1 MMTDVFISY
10 ASANAEIAN
19 KLRSNLEMAG
29 IKCWIAPRDIPP
41 GSEYGEEIIKGI
53 ENTRVFLLCLTKESN
68 VSRHVARE
76 VERAVN
82 KNLPILTYQH
92 EEVILT
98 KSLEYFLASTQWFTP
113 NDAHKY
119 DLLVH
124 AIHAL
129 ITNEEESVSYK
140 VLNSKTQVKKSTSY
154 NKFNSLWLLLSVILF
169 IAIGTYVFC
178 FVKPGEDK
186 QAQALFRETSL
197 KFGDGFSFGSMDYN
211 GQKEALSWLVL
222 NTDEKNNTVLCLA
235 QNIVVFQPYDV
246 AESGTRGQIGD
257 DYFHEDSCPEYTFLE
272 LQSFWGN
279 ADWSSSNIRTWL
291 NSSKASVTYSDMSPI
306 DNGTTIY
313 ENGYETKPGFL
324 YFFSDEERNQLIT
337 YQSSYVNITGD
348 MVETKEYVFLLSK
361 DEVQKYI
368 LDQNLLLYALPTS
381 GAIKMD
387 GSNIYS
393 SYQSNEDP
401 KAFWAL
407 RDYGN
412 IPSCTILCVGN
423 GMESEQFLSKYA
435 CDSLIG
441 IRPAMVLPLSYVE
454 ELIKDKND

>member
-19 KLRSNLEMAG
+19 ELRSNLEMAG

-98 KSLEYFLASTQWFTP
+98 KSLEYFLASTQWFKP
-113 NDAHKY
+113 NDAHNF

-129 ITNEEESVSYK
+129 ITNEEKSGSYK
-140 VLNSKTQVKKSTSY
+140 VLNSKTQAKKSTSF
-154 NKFNSLWLLLSVILF
+154 NKFISLCLLLFAILF
-169 IAIGTYVFC
+169 IAIGAYVFC
-178 FVKPGEDK
+178 FVNTGGNK
-186 QAQALFRETSL
+186 QAQALFTETSL
-197 KFGDGFSFGSMDYN
+197 SIGDVFSFGSMDYN

-222 NTDEKNNTVLCLA
+222 KIDEKNNTVLCLT

-257 DYFHEDSCPEYTFLE
+257 VYYNDDSCPDYTFQE

-279 ADWSSSNIRTWL
+279 ADWSASNIRTWL
-291 NSSKASVTYSDMSPI
+291 NSSKATVSYSDMCPI

-324 YFFSDEERNQLIT
+324 YFFSDKERNQLIT
-337 YQSSYVNITGD
+337 NQSSYVNISGE
-348 MVETKEYVFLLSK
+348 MVETQDYVFLLSK

-368 LDQNLLLYALPTS
+368 LDQNLLLFALPTS
-381 GAIKMD
+381 GAIKME

-393 SYQSNEDP
+393 SYESNEEP
-401 KAFWAL
+401 NAYWAL
-407 RDYGN
+407 RDYGD
-412 IPSCTILCVGN
+412 IPSCTVLCAGN
-423 GMESEQFLSKYA
+423 GMESEQFVSKYA

-441 IRPAMVLPLSYVE
+441 IRPAIVLHLTYLE